1 MPGPGPG
8 GNPSHSAQPSGAP
21 GPMISAT
28 MPSGQRKSCQEKG
41 PTGSCPDGVCLRP
54 PMKSCDKRNAARHAI
69 TTSPTSYTS
78 TPSAS
83 NPPKPGALCATAT
96 GIPGLQEF
104 QDRHGRPMPSGNVWL
119 VQREGEVRALERII
133 ESRCG
138 PVEEHLNQPEMG
150 DLPAGQQHRRPG
162 NPVDGTHRGLLVRV
176 TFSQDRAGAPGPAPE
191 VRHRGGRRDD
201 HERTSASLPAQR
213 RPVAG
218 RPGPTRIR
226 PGHAYQL
233 LRGGDRSRDGARSC
247 RVSRMGRNMTKPFE
261 RDTVESGSTTD
272 HRGPSGVGPSGTAED
287 ERNGRIVAEC
297 RRP

>member
-54 PMKSCDKRNAARHAI
+54 PLKSCDKRDAARHAI

-96 GIPGLQEF
+96 GIPGPPRPADAIGECLA
-104 QDRHGRPMPSGNVWL
+104 RTTRGRSAGT
-119 VQREGEVRALERII
+119 GTDHRIA
-133 ESRCG
+133 RCG
-138 PVEEHLNQPEMG
+138 PVEEHLNQPGMG

-162 NPVDGTHRGLLVRV
+162 NPVNGTHRGLLVRV